1 MIRRPPRS
9 TRTDTLFPYTTLFRS
24 QLGEPVFCHQ
34 EACGCAVILLARVAH
49 SDNAA
54 FERAECRE
62 ALDRGVGAIS
72 LIMVEDDWVATLL
85 RNRYRDDF
93 IVEPPLA
100 PCRRGAL
107 VRPHGIGVRLLA
119 RNSEI
124 ARHILSGFDHSRDDA
139 IALDRLRHEP
149 SPRQTVVHFD
159 AAEPQIGRA
168 PV

>member
-1 MIRRPPRS
+1 
-9 TRTDTLFPYTTLFRS
+9 
-24 QLGEPVFCHQ
+24 
-34 EACGCAVILLARVAH
+34 
-49 SDNAA
+49 
-54 FERAECRE
+54 
-62 ALDRGVGAIS
+62 
-72 LIMVEDDWVATLL
+72 MVEDDWVATLL
-85 RNRYRDDF
+85 RNRYRDDC

-159 AAEPQIGRA
+159 AAEPRALARSEERRVGKECAVRVDLGGRRTL
-168 PV
+168 

>member
-93 IVEPPLA
+93 IVEQHLA
-100 PCRRGAL
+100 QCRRGAL
-107 VRPHGIGVRLLA
+107 VRPPGRSEERRVGKAGIR
-119 RNSEI
+119 RC
-124 ARHILSGFDHSRDDA
+124 RFRW
-139 IALDRLRHEP
+139 
-149 SPRQTVVHFD
+149 
-159 AAEPQIGRA
+159 
-168 PV
+168 

>member
-1 MIRRPPRS
+1 MRIS
-9 TRTDTLFPYTTLFRS
+9 DWSSDVCSSDL
-24 QLGEPVFCHQ
+24 FCHQ

-54 FERAECRE
+54 FGRAECRE

-100 PCRRGAL
+100 PCRRGEL
-107 VRPHGIGVRLLA
+107 
-119 RNSEI
+119 
-124 ARHILSGFDHSRDDA
+124 
-139 IALDRLRHEP
+139 
-149 SPRQTVVHFD
+149 
-159 AAEPQIGRA
+159 GRA
-168 PV
+168 SCRERVCQAG